1 MREPSRDIV
10 HLTLVIVLLWGCFWI
25 ASLGA
30 VSITSLLL
38 GILITVI
45 GGLIVG
51 VPGSASQATRAY
63 APGRSSVDPGLPMG
77 EGGGL
82 PHREELDVLRR
93 GIMLDGGGAWERLSF
108 PPDGFGTE
116 GALRDDLAPT
126 GGEEEERFPRSRLRR
141 FEATWEQAM
150 KEFDPG
156 PGDVLLSSVS
166 NTRMA
171 RDFLSGFGGPIE
183 GLSTLGVM
191 GNMPEDVLIL
201 REVVETRAAPDRT
214 LYRRTIQ
221 ALMRRDG
228 MCEYRALGKDPDK
241 SDFPYKKVVANSS

>member
-51 VPGSASQATRAY
+51 VPGSVSPGHRDF
-63 APGRSSVDPGLPMG
+63 APGLSPVDPGLFTG
-77 EGGGL
+77 T
-82 PHREELDVLRR
+82 HREGLDVPRR
-93 GIMLDGGGAWERLSF
+93 GVMLDGGGAWERLPFSREGTGRES
-108 PPDGFGTE
+108 GFGEDPTPA
-116 GALRDDLAPT
+116 GGNGRDRLP
-126 GGEEEERFPRSRLRR
+126 GSRLRR
-141 FEATWEQAM
+141 FEATWEQAL

-156 PGDVLLSSVS
+156 PGDVLISSVS
-166 NTRMA
+166 TTRMA
-171 RDFLSGFGGPIE
+171 KEFLSGFGGPLE
-183 GLSTLGVM
+183 GLSPLRVT
-191 GNMPEDVLIL
+191 GNMPGDVLIL

-214 LYRRTIQ
+214 VYRRTIQ
-221 ALMRRDG
+221 ALMRKDG
-228 MCEYRALGKDPDK
+228 MCEYRALGKEAGT
-241 SDFPYKKVVANSS
+241 SRFPYQSVSNSS